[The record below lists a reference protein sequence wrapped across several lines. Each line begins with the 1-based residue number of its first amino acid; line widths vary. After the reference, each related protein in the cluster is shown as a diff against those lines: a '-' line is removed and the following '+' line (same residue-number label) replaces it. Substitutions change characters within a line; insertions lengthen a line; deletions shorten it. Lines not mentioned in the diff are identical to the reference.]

1 MGFLQTFLHYIFIFP
16 GDTYPAIL
24 KWKIHGAPE
33 SGGYAVKLHIK
44 VTPGGECEWFIGDP
58 STGDTGTENFD
69 NCGDAGLYMGRPG
82 DSAIEKVEVLHF
94 MCPKIAQ
101 K

>member
-1 MGFLQTFLHYIFIFP
+1 LFP

-33 SGGYAVKLHIK
+33 SGGYAVKLHLK

-58 STGDTGTENFD
+58 STGDTGEENFD
-69 NCGDAGLYMGRPG
+69 NCGDAGLYMGT
-82 DSAIEKVEVLHF
+82 AIEKVEVLHF
-94 MCPKIAQ
+94 MSPKIP
-101 K
+101 